1 MKICFGKKSS
11 WTVPITTWG
20 TPHPESFTPADV
32 RLTTRGD
39 GGVVPSNSS
48 AGPWSRLR
56 AFTLIEL
63 LVVIAIIAILAGM
76 LLPALAKARMKANTT
91 KCLSNLKQ
99 IGVGEAM
106 YVSDNKEKLTYTA
119 MRGLNTGGEFTFDDL
134 ISDYVGGALTDA
146 EKRANQTPAANVA
159 RLFRCPSDKA
169 PLASWVTS
177 GTRRTYAMASH
188 NMSTAGKGMH
198 NNWRVSPADKTGV
211 GLYWGH
217 NSAGPVSATFNTN
230 DTIPPQRQAFVMTGH
245 VLAPDNT
252 LLASER
258 INIGNIA
265 GHYSY
270 PKIDNATQHHE
281 VGTTNNVRDFS
292 YNDLGTYTYN
302 DPKSHHNGSYNYVF
316 VDGHAEHLD
325 PAMTLGSTNANLAL
339 QTGMWT
345 IFAKD

>member
-1 MKICFGKKSS
+1 MKIYSNKKTSDAS
-11 WTVPITTWG
+11 
-20 TPHPESFTPADV
+20 ES
-32 RLTTRGD
+32 L
-39 GGVVPSNSS
+39 
-48 AGPWSRLR
+48 
-56 AFTLIEL
+56 AFTLIEM
-63 LVVIAIIAILAGM
+63 LVVIAIIAILAAM
-76 LLPALAKARMKANTT
+76 LLPALAKAKSKANSTR
-91 KCLSNLKQ
+91 CLSNLKQ
-99 IGVGEAM
+99 LGVGEAM
-106 YVSDNKEKLTYTA
+106 YTSDNKEKITYTA

-146 EKRANQTPAANVA
+146 DKAANQTPAANVV
-159 RLFRCPSDKA
+159 RLFRCPADKA

-177 GTRRTYAMASH
+177 GTRRTYSMASH
-188 NMSTAGKGMH
+188 NMSTVGKGLH

-217 NSAGPVSATFNTN
+217 NSAGPVSTTFNTN
-230 DTIPPQRQAFVMTGH
+230 DTIPPQRQAYVTTGH
-245 VLAPDNT
+245 VMAPDDT
-252 LLASER
+252 ILATER

-302 DPKSHHNGSYNYVF
+302 EPKQHHNGSYNYVF
-316 VDGHAEHLD
+316 VDGHAEQLD
-325 PAMTLGSTNANLAL
+325 PQMTLGNTNANLAL

-345 IFAKD
+345 LFTKD